1 MSATVPEFWLSP
13 LALAVLGLVVGSF
26 LNVVIHR
33 LPRMLERRWWGDV
46 SAQLADADAHQD
58 AFGRPPHPVL
68 SEAAAQV
75 RQGVDGLP
83 ALGLARPRSHCPACR
98 HRLAWYENLPLLG
111 WLRLRGR
118 CAACGA
124 RIPSRYPLVEALT
137 AALFAA
143 LGLRF
148 GAVPEV
154 LAWCGFAATLV
165 ALAAI
170 DWETTLL
177 PDDLTL
183 PLLWAGLAA
192 AALGWT
198 VNPGAAITGAAMGY
212 LVLWTVH
219 AVFKLVA
226 GKEGMGHGDFKLLA
240 ALGAWLGAQSLLPV
254 LLLASVIGATVGLA
268 MKAAGTLRE
277 GRYVPFGPFLAG
289 GGLAVLLAG
298 PQDVARWM
306 GW

>member
-1 MSATVPEFWLSP
+1 VSATVPEFWLSP

-75 RQGVDGLP
+75 RQGVDGLH
-83 ALGLARPRSHCPACR
+83 AIGLARPRSHCPACR

>member
-1 MSATVPEFWLSP
+1 MLALCLSP

-68 SEAAAQV
+68 GEAAVQV
-75 RQGVDGLP
+75 RQGVEELP
-83 ALGLARPRSHCPACR
+83 ALDLARPRSHCPACG
-98 HRLAWYENLPLLG
+98 HRLAWHENLPLLG
-111 WLRLRGR
+111 WLHLRGR
-118 CAACGA
+118 CAACGV
-124 RIPSRYPLVEALT
+124 RIPARYPLVEAMT
-137 AALFAA
+137 TALFAA

-154 LAWCGFAATLV
+154 LVWCGFAATLV

-170 DWETTLL
+170 DWDTTLL

-192 AALGWT
+192 AAWGWT
-198 VNPGAAITGAAMGY
+198 VSPEAAIIGAVTGY

-219 AVFKLVA
+219 AVFKVVT

-254 LLLASVIGATVGLA
+254 LLLASVIGAAVGMA

-277 GRYVPFGPFLAG
+277 GRYVPFGPFLVG
-289 GGLAVLLAG
+289 GALTVLLAG

>member
-46 SAQLADADAHQD
+46 SAQLADADAHQV

>member
-1 MSATVPEFWLSP
+1 MPEFWLSP

-198 VNPGAAITGAAMGY
+198 VNPGAAITGAATGY

>member
-1 MSATVPEFWLSP
+1 VSATVPEFWLSP